1 MRVTL
6 IKAIRRINQAA
17 DTKLTKEA
25 AADLSKV
32 LDSLLTIDTTL
43 DETADT
49 LSDNE
54 PAKIKKN
61 VKQIKE

>member
-32 LDSLLTIDTTL
+32 LDSLLAIDTTL
-43 DETADT
+43 DEIADT
-49 LSDNE
+49 LSDDE